1 MNKFETATRIANHI
15 ANYYTTADIQNE
27 LYQLLIL
34 QYNYNEAVKLS
45 KENLQPEEINELK
58 SELRSLIILLSVNE
72 IKDMENN
79 LTSVKDEIKRIAS
92 IRPTK

>member
-1 MNKFETATRIANHI
+1 MNKF
-15 ANYYTTADIQNE
+15 
-27 LYQLLIL
+27 
-34 QYNYNEAVKLS
+34 
-45 KENLQPEEINELK
+45 
-58 SELRSLIILLSVNE
+58 ELRSLIILLSVNE